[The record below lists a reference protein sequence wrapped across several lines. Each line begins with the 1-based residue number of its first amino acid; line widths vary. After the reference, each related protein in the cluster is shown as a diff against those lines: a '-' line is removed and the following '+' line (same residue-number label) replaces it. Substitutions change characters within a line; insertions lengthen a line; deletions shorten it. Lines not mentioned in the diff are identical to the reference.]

1 MKSMPRSA
9 TRQSMPGQKLNA
21 SAGKKM
27 KEGQAADESIFAG
40 LMNAVNWFDEAFQNS
55 LEAAGYARTTRV
67 ESFVIVNI
75 AAGRQRPAD
84 IARNLGVSRQAISQI
99 LKAFAERGWIETRP
113 DPNHGKAQIVM
124 FSAAFSERAEL
135 CARIITGIVRK
146 LEQRIGGPA
155 VDALKLSMTAD
166 WGTPPQI
173 TIRPTGEAVESA
185 DSIAPSQAAAR

>member
-1 MKSMPRSA
+1 MRAQQPD
-9 TRQSMPGQKLNA
+9 A
-21 SAGKKM
+21 SPGKKM

-99 LKAFAERGWIETRP
+99 LKAFAQRGWIETLP
-113 DPNHGKAQIVM
+113 DPNHGKAQIVT
-124 FSAAFSERAEL
+124 FSAAFSERAGL
-135 CARIITGIVRK
+135 CGHIISGIVRE
-146 LEQRIGGPA
+146 LEQRIGVAA
-155 VDALKLSMTAD
+155 VNALKLSMTAD

-173 TIRPTGEAVESA
+173 TFPSA
-185 DSIAPSQAAAR
+185 ADTR

>member
-1 MKSMPRSA
+1 
-9 TRQSMPGQKLNA
+9 
-21 SAGKKM
+21 M
-27 KEGQAADESIFAG
+27 KEEQAADESIFAG

-99 LKAFAERGWIETRP
+99 LKAFTQRGWIETLP
-113 DPNHGKAQIVM
+113 DPNHGKAQIVT
-124 FSAAFSERAEL
+124 FSAAFAERAEL
-135 CARIITGIVRK
+135 CGHIINGIVRE
-146 LEQRIGGPA
+146 LEQRIGGAA
-155 VDALKLSMTAD
+155 VNALKLSMTAD

-173 TIRPTGEAVESA
+173 TTPVP
-185 DSIAPSQAAAR
+185 DLAAASCDPAAPVPVSTRRRSSSGGLAIRE

>member
-1 MKSMPRSA
+1 MRAQQPD
-9 TRQSMPGQKLNA
+9 A
-21 SAGKKM
+21 SPGKKM

-99 LKAFAERGWIETRP
+99 LKAFAQRGWIETLP
-113 DPNHGKAQIVM
+113 DPNHGKAQIVT

-135 CARIITGIVRK
+135 CGHIISGIVRE
-146 LEQRIGGPA
+146 LEQRIGVAA
-155 VDALKLSMTAD
+155 VNALKLSMTAD

-173 TIRPTGEAVESA
+173 TFPSA
-185 DSIAPSQAAAR
+185 ADTR